1 MLAGAARST
10 CILGLVDRPLCIAF
24 FLGAFTG
31 DWQLALPLGI
41 IIELC
46 WLDVI
51 ELGSVVPPYA
61 GLTFLLAFPLC
72 RHFGL
77 MSPGQAILPL
87 LLSLLAACAAAWCE
101 RQQRIAL
108 NPMIDAVS
116 HASQRG
122 GMSPERAV
130 LIAGLRRVLVQF
142 ILYAVSFGVISIV
155 LFLFQENGNMASL
168 AGITWHELYGVAL
181 LGALLSLRTR
191 QAYCVLV
198 GGVTILMVFI
208 WGSH

>member
-1 MLAGAARST
+1 MLAGAVRST

-24 FLGAFTG
+24 VLGAFTG

-51 ELGSVVPPYA
+51 ELGSVIPPYA

-72 RHFGL
+72 RHFGM

-101 RQQRIAL
+101 RQQRLAL
-108 NPMIDAVS
+108 NPMIAAVS
-116 HASQRG
+116 PTSQLG
-122 GMSPERAV
+122 GLSPERAV
-130 LIAGLRRVLVQF
+130 LSAGLRRALVQF
-142 ILYAVSFGVISIV
+142 LLYTVSFGVISIV
-155 LFLFQENGNMASL
+155 LFLFQKNGNMPSL
-168 AGITWHELYGVAL
+168 AGISWHELYGVAL
-181 LGALLSLRTR
+181 LGALLSLRTH

-198 GGVTILMVFI
+198 GGLTILMIII